1 MPRDVGQKEHHLAF
15 AHLEVI
21 GEVAA
26 QIERGQDAM
35 AEPVIARLERVR
47 WEHRFL
53 YLAPRRLILLENP
66 E

>member
-1 MPRDVGQKEHHLAF
+1 
-15 AHLEVI
+15 
-21 GEVAA
+21 
-26 QIERGQDAM
+26 M
-35 AEPVIARLERVR
+35 AEPVIARYERVR